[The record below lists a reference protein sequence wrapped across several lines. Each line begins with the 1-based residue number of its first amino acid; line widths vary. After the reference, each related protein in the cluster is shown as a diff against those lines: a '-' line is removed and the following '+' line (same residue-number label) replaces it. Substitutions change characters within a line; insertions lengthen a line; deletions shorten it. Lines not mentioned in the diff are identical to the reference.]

1 MPESFEADVALLHIA
16 GGAARI
22 TPPAGTLAQT
32 APRRAARGRA
42 DDYLLINLSLGAS
55 RHAAPSMVDHLA
67 QLSSGAYYGTPGSV
81 TSALREA
88 AAMVNDRLLDA
99 NQREDQPTQF
109 QGYWMGAVLRGRD
122 LYIGQAGRGQAI
134 LIRPGSVTRFSSQEA
149 TEKPLGVSITPFIR
163 YHHLEIKAGDLLLIS
178 TASSE
183 VWSDATL
190 SGLPTLDLDQAIDRL
205 VAASGQD
212 LTGLLAR
219 IVHEGQAGLQP
230 AFVSSPPDA
239 EAAKVERPTRVSS
252 RRRSSIE
259 RLTSGLSEYTDD
271 VLSTARK
278 ALYKALE
285 YISAFISRV
294 APGITEPLQPDALS
308 RRLLAATAVAVP
320 LVVVAIAALVYANRG
335 RSEQFQIFLDQ
346 AYGSAAS
353 AQLKASP
360 EEARGDWENALR
372 LLNLAEQY
380 DQTEQSQS
388 LRQQVQASLDALN
401 LVVRLDFQP
410 VVGGGFGSEAQ
421 ISSIAASTTDLYV
434 LDSRNQIVRHAWGS
448 PERGFQ
454 IDSAFEC
461 LGTGITFQNM
471 GEPIDIV
478 IQQAPGALGAEGIV
492 AIDADGT
499 LVYCAPDRQPA
510 LAELTS
516 PDLGWGRIQ
525 AIDVYAGTLYVLDPV
540 VNAVWIYE
548 ATGGFFSGT
557 PELYFVE
564 EVRDLSA
571 AIDLALAQDELVLLY
586 ADGRLDR
593 CRRFRGTESESEGAS
608 RIRVECDPQPSFQD
622 DRPGHQSTAQ
632 IPGAVAAEMDYS
644 APPEPSLFFLD
655 VLNNSVFHYSM
666 RLVYQAQYIAQDPF
680 GEELSAMTLGPP
692 NDLYVAAGS
701 QVYHARP

>member
-1 MPESFEADVALLHIA
+1 MPHSFEADVALLHIA

-22 TPPAGTLAQT
+22 TSPPGTLAQT

-42 DDYLLINLSLGAS
+42 NDYLLLNLSLRAN
-55 RHAAPSMVDHLA
+55 RHATPGMIDHFA
-67 QLSSGAYYGTPGSV
+67 QLSAQTYYGTPGSV

-88 AAMVNDRLLDA
+88 AAMVNDRLIDA
-99 NQREDQPTQF
+99 NQREETATQF
-109 QGYWMGAVLRGRD
+109 QGNWMAAVLRDQD

-149 TEKPLGVSITPFIR
+149 TERPLGVNITPFIR
-163 YHHLEIKAGDLLLIS
+163 YHHLEIKAGDLIVIN
-178 TASSE
+178 TTSSE
-183 VWSDATL
+183 IWSDATL
-190 SGLPTLDLDQAIDRL
+190 SGLTTLDLDQAIDRL

-219 IVHEGQAGLQP
+219 LVHEGQAGLQP
-230 AFVSSPPDA
+230 AFSA
-239 EAAKVERPTRVSS
+239 EPTEAKPGGSGGPTRTAHRRARPSGTIISS
-252 RRRSSIE
+252 LGEYANQGIK
-259 RLTSGLSEYTDD
+259 SG
-271 VLSTARK
+271 RQ

-285 YISAFISRV
+285 FVSAFLSRV

-308 RRLLAATAVAVP
+308 RRILAATAVIVP
-320 LVVVAIAALVYANRG
+320 LVVVLVAALMYANRG
-335 RSEQFQIFLDQ
+335 RSEQFKIYIDQ
-346 AYGSAAS
+346 AYAAAAS

-360 EEARGDWENALR
+360 EESRGDWENALQ

-380 DQTEQSQS
+380 DQNEQSET

-410 VVGGGFGSEAQ
+410 IVSGGFGSEAE
-421 ISSIAASTTDLYV
+421 ITSIAASTTDLYV
-434 LDSRNQIVRHAWGS
+434 LDLHNQIVRHAWGS
-448 PERGFQ
+448 PERGFE

-461 LGTGITFQNM
+461 LGAGITFQNM

-478 IQQAPGALGAEGIV
+478 IQEPPGALGAEGIV

-510 LAELTS
+510 LAELTA

-525 AIDVYAGTLYVLDPV
+525 AIDVYAGRLYVLDPV

-564 EVRDLSA
+564 EVRDLHA
-571 AIDLALAQDELVLLY
+571 AIDLALAQDELVILY

-593 CRRFRGTESESEGAS
+593 CRRFRGAESETGETS
-608 RIRVECDPQPSFQD
+608 RIRVECDPQPMFQD
-622 DRPGHQSTAQ
+622 DRPGYQSTAQ
-632 IPGAVAAEMDYS
+632 IPGAVAAEMSYS

-666 RLVYQAQYIAQDPF
+666 RLVYQAQYVPQESFP
-680 GEELSAMTLGPP
+680 EELSAMTLGPP
-692 NDLYVAAGS
+692 NDLYVGAGS

>member
-1 MPESFEADVALLHIA
+1 MPQSFEADVALLHIA

-22 TPPAGTLAQT
+22 TSPPGTLAQT
-32 APRRAARGRA
+32 APRRSARGRA
-42 DDYLLINLSLGAS
+42 DDYLLLNLSLRVS
-55 RHAAPSMVDHLA
+55 RRATPAMIDHLG
-67 QLSSGAYYGTPGSV
+67 QLSAQAYYGTPGSV

-88 AAMVNDRLLDA
+88 AAMVNDRLIDA
-99 NQREDQPTQF
+99 NQSEDSPTQL
-109 QGYWMGAVLRGRD
+109 QGNWMAAVLRGQD

-134 LIRPGSVTRFSSQEA
+134 LIRPGNVTRFSSQEA
-149 TEKPLGVSITPFIR
+149 TERPLGVSISPFIR
-163 YHHLEIKAGDLLLIS
+163 YHHVEVKAGDLIVLS

-183 VWSDATL
+183 VWSEATL
-190 SGLPTLDLDQAIDRL
+190 SGLTTLDLDQAIDRL

-212 LTGLLAR
+212 LTGLLVR
-219 IVHEGQAGLQP
+219 IVHEGQAGMQP
-230 AFVSSPPDA
+230 AFSSDPDA
-239 EAAKVERPTRVSS
+239 VEALKADQPSRAT
-252 RRRSSIE
+252 RRRSGLASDVTA
-259 RLTSGLSEYTDD
+259 RLSEAVDRIVKPGRRAIY
-271 VLSTARK
+271 R
-278 ALYKALE
+278 ALE
-285 YISAFISRV
+285 FISAFLSRV

-308 RRLLAATAVAVP
+308 RRILAATAVIVP
-320 LVVVAIAALVYANRG
+320 LIVVLIAALIYANRG
-335 RSEQFQIFLDQ
+335 RSEQFQTYLDQ
-346 AYGSAAS
+346 AYAAAAS

-372 LLNLAEQY
+372 YLNLAEQY
-380 DQTEQSQS
+380 DQSDQSGT
-388 LRQQVQASLDALN
+388 LREQVQASLDALN

-410 VVGGGFGSEAQ
+410 VVSGGFGSEAE
-421 ISSIAASTTDLYV
+421 ITSIAASTTDLFV

-448 PERGFQ
+448 PERGFE

-478 IQQAPGALGAEGIV
+478 LQEAPGALGAEGIV

-510 LAELTS
+510 LAELTA
-516 PDLGWGRIQ
+516 PDIGWGRIQ
-525 AIDVYAGTLYVLDPV
+525 AIDVYAGRLYVLDPV

-564 EVRDLSA
+564 DVRDMSGA
-571 AIDLALAQDELVLLY
+571 VDLALAQDELVLLY

-593 CRRFRGTESESEGAS
+593 CRRFRGAESESEGPS
-608 RIRVECDPQPSFQD
+608 RIRVECDPQPMFQD
-622 DRPGHQSTAQ
+622 ERPGYQPSAQ
-632 IPGAVAAEMDYS
+632 IPGAVAAEMSYS

-666 RLVYQAQYIAQDPF
+666 RLVYQAQYVPLAPF
-680 GEELSAMTLGPP
+680 DAELSAMTLGPP
-692 NDLYVAAGS
+692 NDLYVGAGS

>member
-32 APRRAARGRA
+32 APRRAARGRSE
-42 DDYLLINLSLGAS
+42 DYLLLNLALRAS
-55 RHAAPSMVDHLA
+55 RHATPAMVDHLA
-67 QLSSGAYYGTPGSV
+67 QLSAGAYYGTPGSV

-99 NQREDQPTQF
+99 YQREDQPIQF
-109 QGYWMGAVLRGRD
+109 QGNWMGSVLRGRD

-134 LIRPGSVTRFSSQEA
+134 LIRPGSVTRFTSQEA
-149 TEKPLGVSITPFIR
+149 TERPLGVSITPFIR
-163 YHHLEIKAGDLLLIS
+163 YHHLEVKAGDLLVIT

-190 SGLPTLDLDQAIDRL
+190 SGLATLDLDQAIDRL

-230 AFVSSPPDA
+230 AFSSAPVDSEPT
-239 EAAKVERPTRVSS
+239 KSERPARVSS
-252 RRRSSIE
+252 RRSSSLE
-259 RLTSGLSEYTDD
+259 KLYSGVRQYADQALASIRQ
-271 VLSTARK
+271 S
-278 ALYKALE
+278 LYKALE
-285 YISAFISRV
+285 FVSAFLTRV
-294 APGITEPLQPDALS
+294 APGITEPLHPDALS
-308 RRLLAATAVAVP
+308 RRLLAATAILVP
-320 LVVVAIAALVYANRG
+320 LIVVAIAALIYANRG
-335 RSEQFQIFLDQ
+335 RSEQFQTYLEQ
-346 AYGSAAS
+346 AYGAAAS
-353 AQLKASP
+353 AQLKAAP

-421 ISSIAASTTDLYV
+421 ITSIAASTTDLFV

-448 PERGFQ
+448 PERGFE
-454 IDSAFEC
+454 IDSAFNC

-510 LAELTS
+510 LAELTA

-540 VNAVWIYE
+540 VNAVWLYE

-557 PELYFVE
+557 PELFFVE
-564 EVRDLSA
+564 EVRDLSG
-571 AIDLALAQDELVLLY
+571 AIDLAFAQDELVLLY

-593 CRRFRGTESESEGAS
+593 CRRTRGADSETEGPG
-608 RIRVECDPQPSFQD
+608 RIRVECDPQPTFQD
-622 DRPGHQSTAQ
+622 DRAGRQSTAQ
-632 IPGAVAAEMDYS
+632 IPGAVAAEMSYS

-666 RLVYQAQYIAQDPF
+666 RLVYQAQYVPQEPF
-680 GEELSAMTLGPP
+680 AEELSAMTLGPP

>member
-1 MPESFEADVALLHIA
+1 MPQLFEADVALLHIA

-42 DDYLLINLSLGAS
+42 DDYLLLNMALRTS
-55 RHAAPSMVDHLA
+55 RHATPSMIDHLA
-67 QLSSGAYYGTPGSV
+67 QLSSRAYYGTPGSV
-81 TSALREA
+81 TSAIREA
-88 AAMVNDRLLDA
+88 AAIVNDRLVDA
-99 NQREDQPTQF
+99 NQREETPTQF
-109 QGYWMGAVLRGRD
+109 QGNWMGAVLRGRD

-134 LIRPGSVTRFSSQEA
+134 LIRPGTVTRFTSQEA
-149 TEKPLGVSITPFIR
+149 DERPLGVSITPFIR
-163 YHHLEIKAGDLLLIS
+163 YHHLEVKAGDLIVLS

-190 SGLPTLDLDQAIDRL
+190 SGLTTLELNQAIERL
-205 VAASGQD
+205 VAAGGQD

-219 IVHEGQAGLQP
+219 IVHEGQAGMQP
-230 AFVSSPPDA
+230 AFSGPSDPDTTKA
-239 EAAKVERPTRVSS
+239 DRLS
-252 RRRSSIE
+252 RS
-259 RLTSGLSEYTDD
+259 
-271 VLSTARK
+271 APRK
-278 ALYKALE
+278 ASPTGQLVTAFNESIQRALGSVRGGFYKALE
-285 YISAFISRV
+285 FVSAFLARV
-294 APGITEPLQPDALS
+294 APGITEPLHPDALS
-308 RRLLAATAVAVP
+308 RRLLAATAVIVP
-320 LVVVAIAALVYANRG
+320 VVVVLIAALIYSSRG
-335 RSEQFQIFLDQ
+335 RSEQFQTYLDQ
-346 AYGSAAS
+346 AYASVAS
-353 AQLKASP
+353 AQLKASA
-360 EEARGDWENALR
+360 EDARGDWENALR
-372 LLNLAEQY
+372 LLNQAEQY
-380 DQTEQSQS
+380 DQNDQSKT

-410 VVGGGFGSEAQ
+410 VVGGGFGSDAE
-421 ISSIAASTTDLYV
+421 ITSIAASTTDLYV

-448 PERGFQ
+448 PERGFK

-478 IQQAPGALGAEGIV
+478 LQEGPGALGAEGVV
-492 AIDADGT
+492 AIDTDGT

-510 LAELTS
+510 LAELTA
-516 PDLGWGRIQ
+516 PDIGWGRIQ
-525 AIDVYAGTLYVLDPV
+525 AIDVYAGRLYVLDPV

-564 EVRDLSA
+564 EVRDLHG
-571 AIDLALAQDELVLLY
+571 AIDLAFAQDELVVLY

-593 CRRFRGTESESEGAS
+593 CRRIRGAESDEAS

-622 DRPGHQSTAQ
+622 ERPGRQSTAQ
-632 IPGAVAAEMDYS
+632 IPGAVAAEMSYS

-666 RLVYQAQYIAQDPF
+666 RLVYQAQYVPQEPF
-680 GEELSAMTLGPP
+680 EQELSAMTLGPP
-692 NDLYVAAGS
+692 NDLYIGAGS